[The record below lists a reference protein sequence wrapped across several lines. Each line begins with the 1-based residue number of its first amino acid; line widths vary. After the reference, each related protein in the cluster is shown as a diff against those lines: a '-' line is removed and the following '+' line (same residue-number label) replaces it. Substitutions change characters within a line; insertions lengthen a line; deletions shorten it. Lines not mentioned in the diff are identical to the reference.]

1 MKKIITIILLVFLLL
16 CVSFVLFFVPFK
28 TNYKQVVTVEAN
40 KYNLDQNLI
49 YSVIKTESGFKEN
62 AISKAGAV
70 GLMQILP
77 STAEWVCKKLRIEY
91 SYENLFN
98 GEKNIQIGCY
108 YLNYLINLFDFNL
121 ENTICAYNCGQY
133 TVLSWLNNKEY
144 SSDGET
150 LENIPYK
157 ETKNYLKKVKFNK
170 FIYSHFII
178 K

>member
-1 MKKIITIILLVFLLL
+1 MKKVGAIISLL
-16 CVSFVLFFVPFK
+16 CVSIIILTILFFVPFK
-28 TNYKQVVTVEAN
+28 INYKQTIISESA

-62 AISKAGAV
+62 AISSAGAV

-77 STAEWVCKKLRIEY
+77 STAEWVCKKLGVEY
-91 SYENLFN
+91 KYENLFI

-108 YLNYLINLFDFNL
+108 YLNYLLNLFDFNL
-121 ENTICAYNCGQY
+121 DNTICAYNSGQY
-133 TVLSWLNNKEY
+133 TVLSWLNSKEY
-144 SSDGET
+144 SSDGIT